1 MATREEL
8 EGELAPRT
16 RVRELEAELAGRAA
30 AEAPEPAARAVPRA
44 AARAVPRPAPA
55 APPPAPIVEPLPP
68 VGPARPAATY
78 RSLAGRAAQLRLA
91 GEVDKAVLVE
101 RQIDAMVARE
111 RRVAAAQAR
120 DSAAQEAL
128 VKGRAAAAEAWISAS
143 SWALDRASPAPD
155 RAGITA
161 QIAAAVE
168 HRDIHDDTND
178 LTVRAFV
185 IQHMLDADVGF
196 LEVGFP

>member
-1 MATREEL
+1 LQPPCRGCADGYAGRAR
-8 EGELAPRT
+8 GELARRA
-16 RVRELEAELAGRAA
+16 RVRELEDELARRAA
-30 AEAPEPAARAVPRA
+30 AKAPQAA
-44 AARAVPRPAPA
+44 PRPAPA

-128 VKGRAAAAEAWISAS
+128 VKGRAAAAEANLGARETDAPARPPIPVAPGEMDLALIPTPGSVGQ
-143 SWALDRASPAPD
+143 ALDVNQVAAQRADCRS
-155 RAGITA
+155 
-161 QIAAAVE
+161 
-168 HRDIHDDTND
+168 
-178 LTVRAFV
+178 VR
-185 IQHMLDADVGF
+185 L
-196 LEVGFP
+196 PP